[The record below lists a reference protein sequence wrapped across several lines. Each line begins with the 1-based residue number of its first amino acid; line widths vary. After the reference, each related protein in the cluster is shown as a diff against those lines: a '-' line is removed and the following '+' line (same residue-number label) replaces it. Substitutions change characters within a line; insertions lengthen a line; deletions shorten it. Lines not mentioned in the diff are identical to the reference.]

1 VNLPRG
7 FLSFSSYPIHKAGD
21 IEKEMARTI
30 SFLLAGAKK
39 KEEERKRKIFSRWRK
54 NSPADLSHHLY
65 CPRILRAHVAHKIV
79 SRPAVSIRRYFC
91 ARTRIKTN
99 MNGSDTGG
107 NVIRHPRPRR
117 LKG

>member
-39 KEEERKRKIFSRWRK
+39 RGREKEKDFLSLEEEFT
-54 NSPADLSHHLY
+54 
-65 CPRILRAHVAHKIV
+65 C
-79 SRPAVSIRRYFC
+79 
-91 ARTRIKTN
+91 
-99 MNGSDTGG
+99 
-107 NVIRHPRPRR
+107 
-117 LKG
+117 